1 MNTFYL
7 TCAVVGAVI
16 LVAQLALSAFGGH
29 HGDASHSDVSHGSGP
44 THDTS
49 HAHASDGLQLLS
61 ARTISAAV
69 AFFGIG
75 ALGISSM
82 GLPEL
87 VAIAGGVV
95 LGGAAMVGVAMTM
108 RSMLRL
114 ESDGSIN
121 IYGAVGAAATVY
133 IPIPGSKSGAGKVS
147 LTLQGRTVEYQA
159 VTAEG
164 SALPTGMAVVI
175 VDVHSGDI
183 VEVAPLPSIDGVM

>member
-1 MNTFYL
+1 MNTFFL

-29 HGDASHSDVSHGSGP
+29 HGDASHGDTSHGGVP
-44 THDTS
+44 VHGGA

-61 ARTISAAV
+61 ARAVSAAV

-75 ALGISSM
+75 ALGVSAM
-82 GLPEL
+82 GLPSVL
-87 VAIAGGVV
+87 AVTGGIL
-95 LGGAAMVGVAMTM
+95 LGGAAMVGVAFTM

-133 IPIPGSKSGAGKVS
+133 IPIPGGKAGAGKVS
-147 LTLQGRTVEYQA
+147 LSLQGRTVEHQA
-159 VTAEG
+159 VTSEG
-164 SALPTGMAVVI
+164 AALPTGMAVVI
-175 VDVHSGDI
+175 VDVHSDDT